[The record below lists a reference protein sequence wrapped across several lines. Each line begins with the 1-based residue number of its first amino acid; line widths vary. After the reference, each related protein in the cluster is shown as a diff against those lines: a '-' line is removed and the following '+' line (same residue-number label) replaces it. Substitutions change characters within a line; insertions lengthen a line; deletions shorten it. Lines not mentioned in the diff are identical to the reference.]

1 MAEHEKNKDEANKTA
16 KQLADEQEKL
26 YILARAGNVKG
37 EQLFIN
43 PAGSAEWESEMQQ
56 FDLSSI
62 EDPEKKFNIYYKGI
76 QKLLLTHL
84 PKGKQNKTARGFIH
98 EEKKT
103 YLTRGKRIK
112 KDGTRGADSR
122 MSYNSDHDEML
133 KIIMDWIME
142 NGTMVDLYN
151 NLRDLNK
158 AKGYGIRQF

>member
-1 MAEHEKNKDEANKTA
+1 MAKNKKDESKKTA
-16 KQLADEQEKL
+16 KQLAEEREKL
-26 YILARAGNVKG
+26 DILARAGNVKG
-37 EQLFIN
+37 EQLFVN
-43 PAGSAEWESEMQQ
+43 NAGSTEWENEMRK
-56 FDLSSI
+56 FDLSGI
-62 EDPEKKFNIYYKGI
+62 EDPEKKFEVYYRGI

-84 PKGKQNKTARGFIH
+84 PKGKQNQTARSFIH

-122 MSYNSDHDEML
+122 MGYNTDHDEML

-151 NLRDLNK
+151 SLRDLNK
-158 AKGYGIRQF
+158 SKGYGIRQF